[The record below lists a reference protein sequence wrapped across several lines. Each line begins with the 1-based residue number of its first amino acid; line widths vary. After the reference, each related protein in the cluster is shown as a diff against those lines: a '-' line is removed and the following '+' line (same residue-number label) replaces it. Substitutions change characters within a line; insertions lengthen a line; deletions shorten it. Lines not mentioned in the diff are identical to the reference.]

1 MLQSNL
7 DQLDF
12 SFLLPDVMTIAD
24 EVDSRLTQSMNSYME
39 AMRSLN
45 SPFARASLLSRL
57 SLDGFLL

>member
-24 EVDSRLTQSMNSYME
+24 EVDSRLTQFMNSDME
-39 AMRSLN
+39 AH
-45 SPFARASLLSRL
+45 AEA
-57 SLDGFLL
+57 